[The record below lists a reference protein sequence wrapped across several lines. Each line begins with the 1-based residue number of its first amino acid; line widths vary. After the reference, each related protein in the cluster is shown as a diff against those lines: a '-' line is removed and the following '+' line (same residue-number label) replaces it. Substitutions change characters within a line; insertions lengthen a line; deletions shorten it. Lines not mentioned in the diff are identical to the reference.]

1 MNWRV
6 FAASA
11 IGKHHLDVGI
21 PCQDAF
27 AFERAG
33 EHLIAVVCDGAG
45 SAAHSDQGATTVARE
60 IVAGLAALV
69 AAPDASTAVSVDAI
83 TAVVKAAR
91 DHLADMAAEQQIAL
105 RDLACTLVG
114 VVVAPNGGWAFHIGD
129 GLALAAIEAGE
140 PLVSSPDNG
149 EYANETYFL
158 TAEDWA
164 AHLRLLPLPGGV
176 TSLALMSD
184 GAMPF
189 VMNRARNAL
198 FEPFIAPVTKYL
210 ADIGEEEGSTGLA
223 ATLGDERTWSITG
236 DDKTLLL
243 AFADLTGA
251 EHELTPPAD

>member
-11 IGKHHLDVGI
+11 IGKHHLDVGL

-27 AFERAG
+27 AFERVG
-33 EHLIAVVCDGAG
+33 DYLIAAVCDGAG
-45 SAAHSDQGATTVARE
+45 SAAHSEQGATTCVR
-60 IVAGLAALV
+60 
-69 AAPDASTAVSVDAI
+69 
-83 TAVVKAAR
+83 AVVSGLVQLVSIQNEAESVSIDSISVVIAQTRQKLV
-91 DHLADMAAEQQIAL
+91 DLAAEQQFEL

-114 VVVAPNGGWAFHIGD
+114 AIITPDGGWSFHIGD
-129 GLALAAIEAGE
+129 GVAVAMIEEGE
-140 PLVSSPDNG
+140 PIISSPDNG

-158 TAEDWA
+158 TGEEWA
-164 AHLRLLPLPGGV
+164 THLRLIPVPAGIA
-176 TSLALMSD
+176 TLALMSD

-210 ADIGEEEGSTGLA
+210 AGVSEEEGCMGLA

-243 AFADLTGA
+243 AFAR
-251 EHELTPPAD
+251 